1 MRYGAS
7 YILNISILHKYL
19 IFTFKN
25 TLEDLHNLML
35 ASGSDD
41 YENAADTSY
50 IAKAA
55 LKPNTD

>member
-1 MRYGAS
+1 
-7 YILNISILHKYL
+7 
-19 IFTFKN
+19 
-25 TLEDLHNLML
+25 ML

-55 LKPNTD
+55 LDPNTDWAKFLGGSNDDAQVRFICRVRSAS